1 MDGRGRPGAAGARGP
16 GWRVPG
22 RVRTAGAVLFLVAWA
37 WPILDPG
44 AGVEPVSRAVLAGVW
59 GLFAVD
65 YGVRLARAGDRRRFV
80 AGHVLDLAVVA
91 FPLLRQFQVLR
102 LVGLGLVVGRRA
114 AADLR
119 GRVAVQLVGGAA
131 LLELVG
137 ALAVLDA
144 ERGAAGASIV
154 DLGDAL
160 WWAASTMSTV
170 GYGDVYPVT
179 GAGRAVGVVVMF
191 GGLGVLGL
199 VTALLASWLVEVVL
213 DRRGAAADGEDGD
226 P

>member
-1 MDGRGRPGAAGARGP
+1 MDGRGRPGAAGARGA

-22 RVRTAGAVLFLVAWA
+22 WARTAGAVLFLVAWA

-44 AGVEPVSRAVLAGVW
+44 AGAEPVSRAVLAGVW

-65 YGVRLARAGDRRRFV
+65 YGVRLARSGDRRRFV
-80 AGHVLDLAVVA
+80 AGHVLDLAVVV
-91 FPLLRQFQVLR
+91 FPLLRQFRVLR

-137 ALAVLDA
+137 ALTVLDV
-144 ERGAAGASIV
+144 ERGAAGAGIV

-179 GAGRAVGVVVMF
+179 GRGVRW
-191 GGLGVLGL
+191 G
-199 VTALLASWLVEVVL
+199 WW
-213 DRRGAAADGEDGD
+213 
-226 P
+226 